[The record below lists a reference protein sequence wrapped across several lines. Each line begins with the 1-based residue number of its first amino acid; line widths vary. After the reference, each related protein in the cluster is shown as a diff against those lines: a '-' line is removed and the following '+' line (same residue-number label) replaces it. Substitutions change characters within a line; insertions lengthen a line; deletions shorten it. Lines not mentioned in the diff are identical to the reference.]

1 MAKVYG
7 GSRRLVF
14 HLCFARSSCETI
26 VADRK
31 LNNRLVNASWKI
43 TGPFARPT
51 VKCVA
56 VLVFFFF
63 SFFFLYTMMSIGE
76 QSISFFLV
84 VFFCMFSVFF
94 FFEMQC
100 ILRSISITFE

>member
-63 SFFFLYTMMSIGE
+63 FSFFSLHDDVNRGTKYKLFSRCVFLYVLG
-76 QSISFFLV
+76 
-84 VFFCMFSVFF
+84 VFF
-94 FFEMQC
+94 FFLRC
-100 ILRSISITFE
+100 NVPILITFE